1 MALKKIIE
9 LEGNTFLKTPYGNI
23 NTGESKAA
31 VAAHIKVQHVSGD
44 KNSLTANVA
53 FTGDNIQ
60 FNKSY
65 VFATSVEENSPNFIK
80 QAYIYLK
87 TLPEFENSEDC

>member
-9 LEGNTFLKTPYGNI
+9 LEGNTFLSTPYGSVK
-23 NTGESKAA
+23 TGEAKLAIAA
-31 VAAHIKVQHVSGD
+31 YIKVQNVSGD
-44 KNSLTANVA
+44 KNNLNTNVS
-53 FTGDNIQ
+53 FTDDNIQ

-65 VFATSVEENSPNFIK
+65 TFSASVNDNAPNFIK
-80 QAYIYLK
+80 QAYEYLK